1 MVYSETAVDLLVR
14 DYHDEFGIRISYDD
28 AVRMMILVDMLSEV
42 FEKYGDEVGDD
53 MPAFLSPL
61 LGF

>member
-14 DYHDEFGIRISYDD
+14 DYHDEFGISYDD